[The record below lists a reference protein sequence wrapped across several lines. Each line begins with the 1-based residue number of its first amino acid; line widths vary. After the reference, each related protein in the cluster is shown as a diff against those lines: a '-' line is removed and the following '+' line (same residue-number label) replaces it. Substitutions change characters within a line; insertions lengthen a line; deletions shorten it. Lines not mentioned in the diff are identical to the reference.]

1 MIRVGQMAFAQMLR
15 RHKGIT
21 TPEEMAQII
30 NYFND
35 VDKTQPFSIHSISKY
50 ARK

>member
-15 RHKGIT
+15 RHRAIST
-21 TPEEMAQII
+21 AEQMAEII